1 MPATA
6 ERFRT
11 SLRSWAGRVVDEWVD
26 ELAEAMR
33 PEAPIGTPS
42 PTQTRPPGELRASIR
57 AEHRPHVLG
66 NSFRG
71 RLLAPVIQAATTDKG
86 ARPHIIRPV
95 RAKTLRFYWPR
106 TGQIE
111 HRLVVHHPGNA
122 PAPWW
127 QEGLRRQAQP
137 TLSRAARRVR
147 F

>member
-11 SLRSWAGRVVDEWVD
+11 ALRSWAGRVVDEWGD

-33 PEAPIGTPS
+33 PEAPLGTPS

-57 AEHRPHVLG
+57 SVRRSHLG
-66 NSFRG
+66 GTAFRTTVE
-71 RLLAPVIQAATTDKG
+71 APVIQAATTDKG
-86 ARPHIIRPV
+86 ARPHVIRPV
-95 RAKTLRFYWPR
+95 RATRLRFYSPKAGAIVWAR
-106 TGQIE
+106 Q
-111 HRLVVHHPGNA
+111 VNHPGNA